1 MKPQSNIL
9 PNLAVLAGI
18 AFAAPAARAT
28 ETLIL
33 SDNFDTANGTT
44 LAAVNANLDVRQSGT
59 LAPSSYAYY
68 YGPGSTGVSISSN
81 QLLVGSN
88 RGFFNNADFK
98 PALSD
103 PEITGFKLS
112 FKFASTGTDW
122 VSPFLSTHPDSDD
135 RGATEFGLLVYADGA
150 VQAYATGPDK
160 AASSAAINTALGG
173 TWNRS
178 AQNTYELAA
187 TPATTTTGTYDVS
200 INGFEVI
207 SDVPYSFG
215 SGGSNGQIN
224 FEVRTIS
231 NGVGLFDD
239 LQITTVSPTPPPFD
253 LTIAPNGANFDFS
266 WDSQPGK
273 AYDLLASTDPAT
285 PVAEW
290 PIYND
295 GATLYENIPA
305 TGTTT
310 TLMAV
315 PSSGPRRFFAMREE
329 DGPPLLAAD
338 FEDNNGGFT
347 SAKTAGSDWEWGSPT
362 SADNGGT
369 PNLGGSVTAG
379 NNGSTK
385 CWGTNIGNPGY
396 YADPTTDSCLIS
408 PVIDLSAV
416 AGAELSFAHAIDTA
430 GGDPAVLRIVNANTD
445 AVIDTMPF
453 ADGNPNSATWQT
465 TGPIALPVG
474 TPIRLKWCLT
484 GDGGDSDDYMGWY
497 IDDVRVVETTP

>member
-1 MKPQSNIL
+1 
-9 PNLAVLAGI
+9 
-18 AFAAPAARAT
+18 
-28 ETLIL
+28 
-33 SDNFDTANGTT
+33 
-44 LAAVNANLDVRQSGT
+44 
-59 LAPSSYAYY
+59 
-68 YGPGSTGVSISSN
+68 
-81 QLLVGSN
+81 
-88 RGFFNNADFK
+88 
-98 PALSD
+98 
-103 PEITGFKLS
+103 
-112 FKFASTGTDW
+112 
-122 VSPFLSTHPDSDD
+122 
-135 RGATEFGLLVYADGA
+135 
-150 VQAYATGPDK
+150 
-160 AASSAAINTALGG
+160 
-173 TWNRS
+173 
-178 AQNTYELAA
+178 
-187 TPATTTTGTYDVS
+187 
-200 INGFEVI
+200 
-207 SDVPYSFG
+207 
-215 SGGSNGQIN
+215 
-224 FEVRTIS
+224 
-231 NGVGLFDD
+231 
-239 LQITTVSPTPPPFD
+239 
-253 LTIAPNGANFDFS
+253 
-266 WDSQPGK
+266 
-273 AYDLLASTDPAT
+273 LLASTDPAT
-285 PVAEW
+285 PVTEW
-290 PIYND
+290 PIYHD

-347 SAKTAGSDWEWGSPT
+347 IAKTAGSDWEWGTPT

-430 GGDPAVLRIVNANTD
+430 GGDTAVLRIVNANTD